1 MDIAITK
8 SPTAATRSKP
18 ADADLGFG
26 QILTDHMFLMDY
38 STERGWHSPRIEPYH
53 DLTLDPV
60 AIVLHYN
67 QQVFEGLK
75 AYHLPDGG
83 IGLFRPDKN
92 VERMNASTERM
103 VMPSFD
109 AEVFLAAVKEL
120 VLLDRYWLPTSEG
133 TAIYIRPTMIATEAA
148 LRASSRRRP
157 TYSSSCSAPSGRTT
171 RRASTRRASSSR
183 TSTFARRE
191 EASGTPRPQATTARP
206 CTFPRRPRRGGIR
219 RSCGST
225 PWSGEYVEEVG
236 TSNIFFVI
244 EDELV
249 TPSLSGSILSG
260 VTRDSVMQ
268 VARNWDIEVTER
280 RVSME
285 EVAEGCR
292 SGRISEAF
300 ATGTAAVVSPIGEIG
315 YMGEDIPVGEGE
327 TGPLARRLYD
337 EIVGIQY
344 GYKDDPFGWRVRIA

>member
-8 SPTAATRSKP
+8 SPTAGTRSKP

-75 AYHLPDGG
+75 AYHLADGG

-103 VMPSFD
+103 VMPPFD

-120 VLLDRYWLPTSEG
+120 VVLDRYWLPTSEG

-148 LRASSRRRP
+148 LGVQPSETYLFFIVLSPVGPYYKEGFNPTRIFVSDEYIRAARGGVGNAKTSGNYGP
-157 TYSSSCSAPSGRTT
+157 TLYVS
-171 RRASTRRASSSR
+171 
-183 TSTFARRE
+183 E
-191 EASGTPRPQATTARP
+191 EAKE
-206 CTFPRRPRRGGIR
+206 RGYTQVLWLDAVER
-219 RSCGST
+219 K
-225 PWSGEYVEEVG
+225 YVEEVG

-268 VARNWDIEVTER
+268 VARSWDIEVTER

-292 SGRISEAF
+292 SGKISEAF

-337 EIVGIQY
+337 ELVGIQY

>member
-8 SPTAATRSKP
+8 SPTAGTRPKP

-109 AEVFLAAVKEL
+109 AETFLAAVKEL
-120 VLLDRYWLPTSEG
+120 VVLDRYWLPTSEG
-133 TAIYIRPTMIATEAA
+133 TAIYVRPTMIATEAA
-148 LRASSRRRP
+148 LGVQPSATYLFFIVLSPVGPYYKEGFNPTRIFVSDEYIRAARGGVGNAKTSGNYGP
-157 TYSSSCSAPSGRTT
+157 TLYVS
-171 RRASTRRASSSR
+171 
-183 TSTFARRE
+183 E
-191 EASGTPRPQATTARP
+191 EAKE
-206 CTFPRRPRRGGIR
+206 RGYTQVLWLDAVER
-219 RSCGST
+219 K
-225 PWSGEYVEEVG
+225 YVEEVG

-244 EDELV
+244 DDELV

-260 VTRDSVMQ
+260 VTRDSVMH
-268 VARNWDIEVTER
+268 VARSWDIEVTER

-292 SGRISEAF
+292 SGRITEAF

>member
-8 SPTAATRSKP
+8 SPTAGTRPRP

-38 STERGWHSPRIEPYH
+38 STEREWHSPRIEPYH
-53 DLTLDPV
+53 NLSLDPV

-75 AYHLPDGG
+75 AYHLSDGG

-103 VMPSFD
+103 VMPQFD

-148 LRASSRRRP
+148 LGVQPSATYLFFIVLSPVGPYYKEGFNPTRIFVSDEFIRAAPGGVGNAKTSGNYGPTLYVSEDAKERGYTQVLWLDAVERR
-157 TYSSSCSAPSGRTT
+157 
-171 RRASTRRASSSR
+171 
-183 TSTFARRE
+183 
-191 EASGTPRPQATTARP
+191 
-206 CTFPRRPRRGGIR
+206 
-219 RSCGST
+219 
-225 PWSGEYVEEVG
+225 YVEEVG

-244 EDELV
+244 DDELV
-249 TPSLSGSILSG
+249 TPNLSGSILSG

-268 VARNWDIEVTER
+268 VARSWDIQVTER
-280 RVSME
+280 RISME
-285 EVAEGCR
+285 EVADGCR
-292 SGRISEAF
+292 SGAITEAF

>member
-1 MDIAITK
+1 MVYFVTTIRRVPEKQMDIAITK
-8 SPTAATRSKP
+8 SPTAGTRSKP

-103 VMPSFD
+103 VMPPFD

-148 LRASSRRRP
+148 LGVQPSETYLFFIVLSPVAVSYTHLTLP
-157 TYSSSCSAPSGRTT
+157 TK
-171 RRASTRRASSSR
+171 
-183 TSTFARRE
+183 
-191 EASGTPRPQATTARP
+191 
-206 CTFPRRPRRGGIR
+206 
-219 RSCGST
+219 
-225 PWSGEYVEEVG
+225 
-236 TSNIFFVI
+236 
-244 EDELV
+244 
-249 TPSLSGSILSG
+249 
-260 VTRDSVMQ
+260 
-268 VARNWDIEVTER
+268 
-280 RVSME
+280 
-285 EVAEGCR
+285 
-292 SGRISEAF
+292 RI
-300 ATGTAAVVSPIGEIG
+300 V
-315 YMGEDIPVGEGE
+315 
-327 TGPLARRLYD
+327 
-337 EIVGIQY
+337 
-344 GYKDDPFGWRVRIA
+344 

>member
-1 MDIAITK
+1 M
-8 SPTAATRSKP
+8 
-18 ADADLGFG
+18 
-26 QILTDHMFLMDY
+26 
-38 STERGWHSPRIEPYH
+38 
-53 DLTLDPV
+53 
-60 AIVLHYN
+60 
-67 QQVFEGLK
+67 
-75 AYHLPDGG
+75 
-83 IGLFRPDKN
+83 
-92 VERMNASTERM
+92 
-103 VMPSFD
+103 
-109 AEVFLAAVKEL
+109 
-120 VLLDRYWLPTSEG
+120 LLDRYWLPTSEG

-148 LRASSRRRP
+148 LGVQPSETYLFFIVLSPVGPYYKEGFNPTRIFVSDEYIRAARGGVGNAKTSGNYGP
-157 TYSSSCSAPSGRTT
+157 TLYVS
-171 RRASTRRASSSR
+171 
-183 TSTFARRE
+183 E
-191 EASGTPRPQATTARP
+191 EAKE
-206 CTFPRRPRRGGIR
+206 RGYTQVLWLDAVER
-219 RSCGST
+219 K
-225 PWSGEYVEEVG
+225 YVEEVG

-268 VARNWDIEVTER
+268 VARSWDIEVTER